1 MYDEDLRWKFQEVH
15 VQLIELDER
24 LNLFELRDKTSHL
37 FGILP
42 AGDVQHDQRPEGDV
56 QAVRG
61 GESQE
66 DWYQIGGGCDQ
77 PQ

>member
-15 VQLIELDER
+15 VQLIELDKS
-24 LNLFELRDKTSHL
+24 LNLFELRVKSSHL
-37 FGILP
+37 FELLP

-66 DWYQIGGGCDQ
+66 D
-77 PQ
+77 

>member
-15 VQLIELDER
+15 VQLIELDKS

-42 AGDVQHDQRPEGDV
+42 AGDVQHDQRPEEDV

-66 DWYQIGGGCDQ
+66 D
-77 PQ
+77 